1 MCSHS
6 ISKLHIMRSGSHKK
20 GPCKNGADSQF
31 LLFFILY
38 GPSTKFNPD
47 GEAKLKSGQCFCFAE
62 KELVLEI
69 ERLKRKNGPG
79 VKKNKIPSKLDAFI
93 RGIEEE
99 RDYYKQQTDILQR
112 MLRGEPGSLPKRS
125 TSKPS
130 SRCAREK
137 ADKKVWTIKQYLN
150 TSISVIF
157 FNGCMK
163 SYAIN
168 NKG

>member
-1 MCSHS
+1 M
-6 ISKLHIMRSGSHKK
+6 
-20 GPCKNGADSQF
+20 
-31 LLFFILY
+31 
-38 GPSTKFNPD
+38 
-47 GEAKLKSGQCFCFAE
+47 
-62 KELVLEI
+62 LEI

-130 SRCAREK
+130 SRCASPVREK
-137 ADKKVWTIKQYLN
+137 ADKKVWTIIQYLN
-150 TSISVIF
+150 TCKSVYF
-157 FNGCMK
+157 LMVV
-163 SYAIN
+163 
-168 NKG
+168 